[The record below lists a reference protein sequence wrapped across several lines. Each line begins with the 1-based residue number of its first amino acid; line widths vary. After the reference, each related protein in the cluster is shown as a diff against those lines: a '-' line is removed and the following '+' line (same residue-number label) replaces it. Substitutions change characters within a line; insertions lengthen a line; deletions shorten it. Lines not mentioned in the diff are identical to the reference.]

1 LTQKL
6 QQLVGMGFGEGKC
19 LQALF
24 DNEMSVQGSIEQ
36 LLSQA

>member
-1 LTQKL
+1 
-6 QQLVGMGFGEGKC
+6 MGFAEEQC

-36 LLSQA
+36 LLSQAS